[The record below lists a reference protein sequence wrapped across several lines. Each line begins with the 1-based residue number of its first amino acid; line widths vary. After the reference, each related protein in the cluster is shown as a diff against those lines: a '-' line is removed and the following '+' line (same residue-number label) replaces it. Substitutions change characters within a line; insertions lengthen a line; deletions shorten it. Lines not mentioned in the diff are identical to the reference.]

1 MFEGL
6 ARWRSVCAAVILG
19 LAGTNAPALAQ
30 APAPKPL
37 DPPQAVRVAYVP
49 IMKFATAFV
58 AESRGLFKKYGL
70 NVQLDS
76 VKSGTEA
83 IAFLDKGS
91 VDVGG
96 IAIVASLWSAWN
108 RGLDIRVIAPG
119 ALDPMTDGPTKLIV
133 RTDLMESGAIKSVAD
148 LKGKRIAAAG
158 GPGSGGEYFVTK
170 ALESAR
176 LSLRDVQLLNIGNGD
191 MPAAMEAKSV
201 DAVLTSSP
209 YSDQIFKAG
218 TGKLLAQDFTPGLMT
233 VVFVGSGKFLKERP
247 EAAERFVL
255 AMTEA
260 ARLMQGP
267 DFLAQP
273 NMDGYLKYTASTPEA
288 VRNGG
293 ALIYDPNMAIPT
305 AGLADIERVHRENG
319 RTEYD
324 KPLDMAK
331 VVDERFVAK
340 AIAVLGKAAPAK

>member
-1 MFEGL
+1 MLEGF
-6 ARWRSVCAAVILG
+6 ARWRSACAALFLG
-19 LAGTNAPALAQ
+19 LAGVSAPAFGQAPAL
-30 APAPKPL
+30 KPL

-49 IMKFATAFV
+49 IMKFATAYV
-58 AESRGLFKKYGL
+58 AEARGLFRKYGL
-70 NVQLDS
+70 DVKLDS

-96 IAIVASLWSAWN
+96 IGIVASLWSAWN

-119 ALDPMTDGPTKLIV
+119 GLDPMVDGPTKLIV
-133 RTDLMESGAIKSVAD
+133 RKDLMDSGAIKSVAD

-158 GPGSGGEYFVTK
+158 GPGSSGEYFVSK
-170 ALESAR
+170 ALESTR
-176 LSLRDVQLLNIGNGD
+176 LNLRDVQILNIGNGD

-209 YSDQIFKAG
+209 YSDQILKAG

-233 VVFVGSGKFLKERP
+233 VVFVGSGKFIKERP

-260 ARLMQGP
+260 ARLMQGA

-273 NMDGYLKYTASTPEA
+273 NMDGYLKYTASTPDA
-288 VRNGG
+288 IRNGG
-293 ALIYDPNMAIPT
+293 EIVFDPNMAIPT

-331 VVDERFVAK
+331 VVDDRFVVK
-340 AIAVLGKAAPAK
+340 AIEVLGKAPAAK